1 MGDQSR
7 QSDSI
12 GLTALVE
19 TGDEEVLGSG
29 AGYLKRSPFRH
40 SWVSK
45 VTQW

>member
-1 MGDQSR
+1 MGDQSG
-7 QSDSI
+7 QSDSV
-12 GLTALVE
+12 GLIALEE

-45 VTQW
+45 VAQW